1 MKEEKGKFYPVGVE
15 NTENIIKDLWDNL
28 NNSKKVS
35 SNILSNN
42 SVETRVVED
51 KTIVLINVPKADRR
65 QRPVYIGANPFN
77 EGKSSGT
84 FRRNYSGDY
93 KCSSEEIKRMLADQ
107 GEISQDSVILDGF
120 GMEDLN
126 IDTIK

>member
-42 SVETRVVED
+42 SVEARVVDD

-65 QRPVYIGANPFN
+65 QRPVYIGENPFN

-84 FRRNYSGDY
+84 WS
-93 KCSSEEIKRMLADQ
+93 
-107 GEISQDSVILDGF
+107 
-120 GMEDLN
+120 
-126 IDTIK
+126 

>member
-1 MKEEKGKFYPVGVE
+1 ME
-15 NTENIIKDLWDNL
+15 NAEDIIKDLWDNL

-42 SVETRVVED
+42 SVEIRVVED

-65 QRPVYIGANPFN
+65 QRPVYIGENPFN

-107 GEISQDSVILDGF
+107 GEMSQDSVILDGF